1 MRARH
6 RGAISGLKFGVPTGW
21 ASLHN
26 VFKTRSTR
34 LSADAI
40 GIRNQRDPMTSSE
53 LTDTARGAVTSS
65 TSRPRAS
72 QRAGGWASLVEAFT
86 YVVGF
91 GVAAAYLAP
100 EGLLDAQDDPAE
112 SLAFLLDHQA
122 VLYAWYLVLYL
133 VAGAALVV
141 LVLGIHDRLADRTP
155 ALAQITTAFGLIWA
169 GLLLAS
175 GMIALVGQR
184 AAIELAAT
192 DRAEAVSTWSAVSV
206 VQDALGGGIEIVG
219 ALWVM
224 LVSAAAFRSPALPRG
239 LAVLGVVVGIAGA
252 ATLVPQLADAAAIFG
267 LGFIAWYIWAGLVLL
282 RDNRPAVSPG

>member
-1 MRARH
+1 
-6 RGAISGLKFGVPTGW
+6 
-21 ASLHN
+21 
-26 VFKTRSTR
+26 
-34 LSADAI
+34 
-40 GIRNQRDPMTSSE
+40 MTSSE
-53 LTDTARGAVTSS
+53 LTDTTRDAVMTS
-65 TSRPRAS
+65 TPRPRAS
-72 QRAGGWASLVEAFT
+72 QQAGGWASLVEAFT

-91 GVAAAYLAP
+91 AVAAAYLAP
-100 EGLLDAQDDPAE
+100 AGFTNAQDDPAE

-155 ALAQITTAFGLIWA
+155 TLAQITTAFGLIWA

-184 AAIELAAT
+184 AAVELAAT

-219 ALWVM
+219 ALWVL
-224 LVSAAAFRSPALPRG
+224 LVSAAAFRSPVLPRG
-239 LAVLGVVVGIAGA
+239 LAVLGVVVGIAGTV
-252 ATLVPQLADAAAIFG
+252 TLVPQLADAAAIFG

-282 RDNRPAVSPG
+282 RDSARP